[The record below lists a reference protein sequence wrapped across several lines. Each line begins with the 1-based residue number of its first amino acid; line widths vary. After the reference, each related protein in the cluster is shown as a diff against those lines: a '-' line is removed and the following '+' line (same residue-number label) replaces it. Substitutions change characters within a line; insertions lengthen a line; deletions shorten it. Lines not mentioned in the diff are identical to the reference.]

1 MNHLGKGISFK
12 MKKVCVVV
20 TARPSYSRIRSALFA
35 LKKYKSISLQLVAA
49 ASAISG
55 SYGKVV
61 DQIKKD
67 GFEVTAEVYNL
78 ISGENVISAAKT
90 TGLGIIELSTVFANI
105 KPDMVVTIAD
115 RYETMATA
123 IAASYMNIPL
133 IHIQGGEVTG
143 NIDEKVRHAITK
155 LADVHLVATEM
166 ARERVIK
173 MGENPDRVYV
183 TGCPSIDI
191 AENVKNNYA
200 KLIFDPVKKYNGV
213 GKLIKNRSKYIVVM
227 QHPVTTSISEAR
239 KQTNCVLEAVERI
252 DKQVYWFWP
261 NVDAGADGVSKE
273 IRIHR
278 ENNKAN
284 NIYFFKNMSPDD
296 FLVLLMGAECIIGN
310 SSVAIRECSYL
321 GIPAINIGDRQIGRE
336 RGKNVID
343 CDYDVSE
350 ISRAYMHIVESP
362 RCNGETLYGNGH
374 AGEEIARVIDSL
386 GEISINKRLN
396 Y

>member
-1 MNHLGKGISFK
+1 MV
-12 MKKVCVVV
+12 KKVCVVV

-35 LKKYKSISLQLVAA
+35 LMKYDDIQLQLVVA
-49 ASAISG
+49 ASAILET
-55 SYGKVV
+55 YGKVEG
-61 DQIKKD
+61 QIRKD
-67 GFEVTAEVYNL
+67 GFIITAEVHNV
-78 ISGENVISAAKT
+78 ISGEDVISAAKT
-90 TGLGIIELSTVFANI
+90 TGMGIIELATVFDNI
-105 KPDMVVTIAD
+105 KPDYIVTIAD

-155 LADVHLVATEM
+155 LADVHLVSTPKAK
-166 ARERVIK
+166 ERVIK

-191 AENVKNNYA
+191 AENVRANYE
-200 KLIFDPVKKYNGV
+200 KLKFDPVKKYNGV
-213 GKLIKNRSKYIVVM
+213 GNLLSDRERYIVVM
-227 QHPVTTSISEAR
+227 EHSVTTSIKEAR
-239 KQTNCVLEAVERI
+239 NQTREVLEAVESL

-261 NVDAGADGVSKE
+261 NVDAGSDSVSKE

-278 ENNKAN
+278 ETGQAK

-296 FLVLLMGAECIIGN
+296 FLVLLMGSECIIGN

-321 GIPAINIGDRQIGRE
+321 GVPAINIGDRQIGRE
-336 RGKNVID
+336 RGKNVWD
-343 CDYDVSE
+343 CDYSKEMILEKYKE
-350 ISRAYMHIVESP
+350 IISSP
-362 RCNGETLYGNGH
+362 RCERDTLYGDGH
-374 AGEEIARVIDSL
+374 AGERIAEVIENL
-386 GEISINKRLN
+386 HNITINKLLT

>member
-1 MNHLGKGISFK
+1 

-35 LKKYKSISLQLVAA
+35 LKKYDNVQLQLVVA
-49 ASAISG
+49 ASAILD

-61 DQIKKD
+61 NQVKKD
-67 GFEVTAEVYNL
+67 GFEISAEVYNM
-78 ISGENVISAAKT
+78 ISGENTIASAKT
-90 TGLGIIELSTVFANI
+90 TGLGIIELATVFDNI
-105 KPDMVVTIAD
+105 KPDYVVTIAD

-155 LADVHLVATEM
+155 LADVRLVSTQK

-173 MGENPDRVYV
+173 MGEKPDRVYV

-191 AENVKNNYA
+191 AENVRKNYEA
-200 KLIFDPVKKYNGV
+200 LKFDPVEKYNGV
-213 GKLIKNRSKYIVVM
+213 GKLLADRDKYIVVM
-227 QHPVTTSISEAR
+227 QHPVTTSIGEAR
-239 KQTNCVLEAVERI
+239 KQTRCVLEAVEGI

-261 NVDAGADGVSKE
+261 NVDAGSDGVSKE

-278 ENNKAN
+278 ETNKAN
-284 NIYFFKNMSPDD
+284 NIYFFRNMSPDD
-296 FLVLLMGAECIIGN
+296 FLVLLMGSECIIGN

-321 GIPAINIGDRQIGRE
+321 GVPAINIGDRQIGRE
-336 RGKNVID
+336 RGRNVTD
-343 CDYDVSE
+343 CDYDTQAIRE
-350 ISRAYMHIVESP
+350 AYKQIISSP
-362 RCNGETLYGNGH
+362 RVEGECLYGNGA
-374 AGEEIARVIDSL
+374 AGEEIARVIASL
-386 GEISINKRLN
+386 GTVPINKILS

>member
-1 MNHLGKGISFK
+1 
-12 MKKVCVVV
+12 MKKVCVVI

-35 LKKYKSISLQLVAA
+35 LKKYKNIQLQLVVA
-49 ASAISG
+49 ASAILD
-55 SYGKVV
+55 SYGRVV
-61 DQIKKD
+61 DQVKKD
-67 GFEVTAEVYNL
+67 GFEISAEIYNM
-78 ISGENVISAAKT
+78 ISGENTIASAKT
-90 TGLGIIELSTVFANI
+90 TGLGIIELANVFANI
-105 KPDMVVTIAD
+105 TPDYVVTIAD

-155 LADVHLVATEM
+155 LADVHLVSTKK

-191 AENVKNNYA
+191 AENVRRNYEA
-200 KLIFDPVKKYNGV
+200 LKFNPIEKYNGV
-213 GKLIKNRSKYIVVM
+213 GKLLHNRDRYIVVM
-227 QHPVTTSISEAR
+227 QHPVTTSIGDAR
-239 KQTNCVLEAVERI
+239 KQTGCVLDAVEGLNR
-252 DKQVYWFWP
+252 QVYWFWP

-273 IRIHR
+273 VRVHR
-278 ENNKAN
+278 ETDKAN

-296 FLVLLMGAECIIGN
+296 FLVLLMGSECIIGN

-321 GIPAINIGDRQIGRE
+321 GVPAINIGDRQIGRE
-336 RGKNVID
+336 RGQNVID
-343 CDYDVSE
+343 CNYDVHE
-350 ISRAYMHIVESP
+350 IREAYNQIISSP
-362 RCNGETLYGNGH
+362 RSKGECLYGNGA
-374 AGEEIARVIDSL
+374 AGEEIARVIASL
-386 GEISINKRLN
+386 GDVRINKILN

>member
-1 MNHLGKGISFK
+1 MGGYCLI

-35 LKKYKSISLQLVAA
+35 LKEYDDIELQLVVA
-49 ASAISG
+49 ASSILD

-61 DQIKKD
+61 NQIRED
-67 GFEVTAEVYNL
+67 GFTINAEVYNM
-78 ISGENVISAAKT
+78 ISGENVISSAKT
-90 TGLGIIELSTVFANI
+90 TGLGIIELATVFSNI
-105 KPDMVVTIAD
+105 QPDLVVTIAD
-115 RYETMATA
+115 RFETMSTA

-155 LADVHLVATEM
+155 LADVHLVSTEM
-166 ARERVIK
+166 AKERVIK

-191 AENVKNNYA
+191 ADDVKKNYE
-200 KLIFDPVKKYNGV
+200 KLKFDPIEKYNGV
-213 GKLIKNRSKYIVVM
+213 GKIRLDREKYVVVM
-227 QHPVTTSISEAR
+227 QHPVTTSIKEAR
-239 KQTNCVLEAVERI
+239 QQVRSVLEAVEEMDRQI
-252 DKQVYWFWP
+252 YWFWP

-278 ENNKAN
+278 EKGNAN
-284 NIYFFKNMSPDD
+284 NIYFFKNMSPED
-296 FLVLLMGAECIIGN
+296 FLVLLMGSECIIGN

-321 GIPAINIGDRQIGRE
+321 GVPAINIGDRQIGRE
-336 RGKNVID
+336 RGNNVID
-343 CDYDVSE
+343 VDYNKEEILEAYQTILNSE
-350 ISRAYMHIVESP
+350 RKP
-362 RCNGETLYGNGH
+362 GDTLYGDGK
-374 AGEEIARVIDSL
+374 AGEKIAEVIASL
-386 GEISINKRLN
+386 NDVPINKILS